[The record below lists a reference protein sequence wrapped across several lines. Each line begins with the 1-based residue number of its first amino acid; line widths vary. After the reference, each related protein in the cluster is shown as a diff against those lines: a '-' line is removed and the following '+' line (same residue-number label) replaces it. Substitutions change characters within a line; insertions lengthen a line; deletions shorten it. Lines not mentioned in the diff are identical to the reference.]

1 MEFMIENIWTYIL
14 VSSLVGINQFTTEE
28 AYKPINIHRGLLEKT
43 KYGNHSL
50 FLLFIHM
57 SIGFSSEI
65 CWQNH
70 VRPQSGQI
78 ITTSLFSRSLES
90 WLRFG
95 KSSQVAQHFRLV
107 KYYNLPSTSFPW
119 SITIFVAL
127 IGFTPGK
134 TGPSLPLG
142 WATK

>member
-1 MEFMIENIWTYIL
+1 MCYVCYVKFVCVKLLSVKFVYVKFVCSVCGGGREEEEEEKEEP
-14 VSSLVGINQFTTEE
+14 GIQNQKQE
-28 AYKPINIHRGLLEKT
+28 PHT
-43 KYGNHSL
+43 KMWG
-50 FLLFIHM
+50 
-57 SIGFSSEI
+57 
-65 CWQNH
+65 
-70 VRPQSGQI
+70 I

-142 WATK
+142 